1 MIAPDFRKTEG
12 LELMSAA
19 QTFISSNYGKKTNL
33 KHLDGQ
39 MWLNQQN
46 EIHQVN
52 NLRNTLINVDQ
63 CKDDVEKLTKLKDT
77 FLQYVTKF

>member
-1 MIAPDFRKTEG
+1 MIAPDLRKTEG

-19 QTFISSNYGKKTNL
+19 QTFISTNYGNKTNL